1 MFKRGENAL
10 ILHIK
15 ALHTL
20 KLELSYNLDDFHF
33 FPQAVHHA
41 IRVK

>member
-1 MFKRGENAL
+1 MEVFKRGENAL

-20 KLELSYNLDDFHF
+20 KLELCYNSDDFHF
-33 FPQAVHHA
+33 FHKPSVMLY
-41 IRVK
+41 V